1 MTFPSRKMTAF
12 AALVVS
18 FAAHAAGTNM
28 VVNGSFEA
36 PAYPEDGLY
45 GGSGDGWTGSPFGP
59 RIMRGTVLDGNG
71 IPYGH
76 TPFGHQWLALAG
88 ISPTGVLASDAQL
101 VDGFVA
107 GEVYRFTVF
116 AADADGCTNP
126 TLEIVFDDGAGTTY
140 FDRKRKLAIGGP
152 YPGGPLRYEPITY
165 TFTSPVTGALRLTL
179 QNPVVPKPGESPAL
193 ISVDEVRIVHMA
205 ADTPVDAVFE
215 PRVTR

>member
-1 MTFPSRKMTAF
+1 MNFPSRKMTAF

-45 GGSGDGWTGSPFGP
+45 AGSGDGWTGSQFGP

-71 IPYGH
+71 IPYGR
-76 TPFGHQWLALAG
+76 TPFGKQWLALAG
-88 ISPTGVLASDAQL
+88 ISPTGVLASDAQF
-101 VDGFVA
+101 VDGLVA

-126 TLEIVFDDGAGTTY
+126 TLEFLFDDGAARRTSTARRSWRSAAPTPAGRCTT
-140 FDRKRKLAIGGP
+140 RP
-152 YPGGPLRYEPITY
+152 
-165 TFTSPVTGALRLTL
+165 SPT
-179 QNPVVPKPGESPAL
+179 PSPRRSRARCG
-193 ISVDEVRIVHMA
+193 SRC
-205 ADTPVDAVFE
+205 
-215 PRVTR
+215 RTRSSRSRANRRR